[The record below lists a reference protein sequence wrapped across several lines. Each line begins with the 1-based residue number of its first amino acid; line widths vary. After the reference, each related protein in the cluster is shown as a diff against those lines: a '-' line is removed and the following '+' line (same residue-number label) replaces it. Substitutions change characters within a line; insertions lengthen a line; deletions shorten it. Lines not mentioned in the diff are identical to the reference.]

1 MHTHIIH
8 YVLFQWCPNKSERG
22 GPERVGVLIV
32 GINMSTN
39 NESKYLKSTQSTT
52 NSQIFNSVWT
62 LKKYI
67 INIPSKLNQRFS
79 CFWHP
84 LSNIRTGFQLQVHL
98 SCIMW
103 HVTYDCWLQERQLQ
117 TIPTKALW
125 KWTIHLSHEIMARCI
140 VNTKICF
147 MILYDIVLYHS

>member
-67 INIPSKLNQRFS
+67 INIPSKMKPTVFMFLASTQQYTYRIPVASAF
-79 CFWHP
+79 
-84 LSNIRTGFQLQVHL
+84 
-98 SCIMW
+98 IMY
-103 HVTYDCWLQERQLQ
+103 HVACNLWLLV
-117 TIPTKALW
+117 
-125 KWTIHLSHEIMARCI
+125 AREATADNSDQSTMKMDDTFIAWDHGTLHCE
-140 VNTKICF
+140 
-147 MILYDIVLYHS
+147 H